1 MKIFCIGLNYG
12 AHIQEMN
19 KDMKFVRS
27 EEPVV
32 FMKPDTALI
41 KDDQPFYYPSFSKLI
56 HHEVE
61 LVLKINKPGK
71 NIQVQFAN
79 KYYDEIG
86 IGIDFTARDLQAK
99 LKEKGLPWEKSKAF
113 DGAAVVGKFINKK
126 TLADINTIN
135 FHLTINGKVVQ
146 KGNTQ
151 NLLTSFDEIV
161 SHISQYFTLKTGDLI
176 YTGTPEGVGPVE
188 ISDRLE
194 AYIEDQKMLD
204 FEIK

>member
-1 MKIFCIGLNYG
+1 MKIICIGLNYG
-12 AHIQEMN
+12 AHIKEMN
-19 KDMKFVRS
+19 S
-27 EEPVV
+27 AIAEEPVV

-41 KDDQPFYYPSFSKLI
+41 KDNQPFYYPSFSKEV
-56 HHEVE
+56 HYEVE

-99 LKEKGLPWEKSKAF
+99 LKQKGLPWEKAKAF
-113 DGAAVVGKFINKK
+113 DGAAAIGQFINKK
-126 TLADINTIN
+126 QFADINNIN
-135 FHLTINGKVVQ
+135 FHLTINGTMVQ
-146 KGNTQ
+146 KGNTK
-151 NLLTSFDEIV
+151 NLLTSFDEIIAYV
-161 SHISQYFTLKTGDLI
+161 SKFFTLKTGDLI
-176 YTGTPEGVGPVE
+176 YTGTPKGVGTVK

-194 AYIEDQKMLD
+194 AYIENKKMLD